1 MIISDTLDK
10 KLKKIFQKIE
20 KEIFHF
26 HKQRNFFEIDLSI
39 VDEKTVQEQN
49 KALRNIDK
57 VTDVLSMPSFEKI
70 DLPKQKKDFQQY
82 DFNGRKVPLGSV
94 LICEEVAKRQAEE
107 YGHSIERE
115 LGFLFCHSLLH
126 LLGYDHI
133 EEEDM
138 KVMFKIQDEIM
149 NKVGLK
155 R

>member
-39 VDEKTVQEQN
+39 VDEKTIQEQN

-70 DLPKQKKDFQQY
+70 DLPRQKKDFQ
-82 DFNGRKVPLGSV
+82 
-94 LICEEVAKRQAEE
+94 
-107 YGHSIERE
+107 
-115 LGFLFCHSLLH
+115 
-126 LLGYDHI
+126 
-133 EEEDM
+133 
-138 KVMFKIQDEIM
+138 
-149 NKVGLK
+149 
-155 R
+155 